1 MKEREKGSECEREG
15 LWELRLA
22 SLSLS
27 LHLPESPVMSY
38 ERSRAKLMGRKEV
51 MLLSSKRCVVCGE
64 ETLS

>member
-1 MKEREKGSECEREG
+1 MKERDSGSCV
-15 LWELRLA
+15 LRL